1 MTNHED
7 PGWWPS
13 LRGSWWYTIGVGFVM
28 LARARPGETNGLI
41 VLRSVFVGLIAA
53 PLLFLFA
60 LSFIE
65 PWDGGDERWV
75 PWVMILIGIAS
86 LALISSIRRRPLLT
100 TSLEALAHLYGG
112 LFFIGVGVAEGA
124 AMWGFVG
131 VFLGGSL
138 WISLIG
144 LAFGLV
150 GMWMIAPTRNDIER
164 RQREITAAG
173 SGLSLL
179 CALTSVPLTGP

>member
-1 MTNHED
+1 
-7 PGWWPS
+7 
-13 LRGSWWYTIGVGFVM
+13 
-28 LARARPGETNGLI
+28 
-41 VLRSVFVGLIAA
+41 
-53 PLLFLFA
+53 
-60 LSFIE
+60 
-65 PWDGGDERWV
+65 
-75 PWVMILIGIAS
+75 
-86 LALISSIRRRPLLT
+86 
-100 TSLEALAHLYGG
+100 

-138 WISLIG
+138 WICLIG

-150 GMWMIAPTRNDIER
+150 GMWMIAPTRSDIER

-179 CALTSVPLTGP
+179 YALTSVPLTGP